1 MRNGDLALSRYED
14 TFLADTF
21 WKRPITLVRGKGARV
36 WDSAGKE
43 YIDCSC
49 GYGVALLGH
58 CHPKVIES
66 MRRQSERMLTCHGS
80 FYNDAREECLSRLV
94 KIKPEGTDKVFLSNS
109 GAESVETA
117 IKLVRKFTRRKGLIA
132 MINSFHGKTMGALS
146 LTWASKYRE
155 PFMPLLDGVKFAPY
169 GKPDRLEGLIDNS
182 IGAVFVEPVQG
193 ESGINVPPTDY
204 LKQVR
209 EICDR
214 KGVLLVLDE
223 VQSGFGRT
231 GRIWAHQH
239 FGVRPDILCSSK
251 ALGGGMPIGAT
262 FARADIMDSLK
273 RGEHSNTFGGNP
285 LACAAC
291 AGAIDA
297 LLEDNLVENAHV
309 IGDHLKKGF
318 TDLNS
323 KIIREVRG
331 LGLMIGIDMR
341 FEIMN
346 IILSSL
352 ERGVIVLEAG
362 KTVLRLLPPL
372 VITKEEAD
380 RVLSIVGLAI
390 KEEEEKRGLGA

>member
-1 MRNGDLALSRYED
+1 MSRLED

-21 WKRPITLVRGKGARV
+21 WKRPVTLVKGKGAKV
-36 WDSAGKE
+36 WDSQGKE

-58 CHPKVIES
+58 CHPRVVEAI
-66 MRRQSERMLTCHGS
+66 RRQSERLMTCHGS
-80 FYNDAREECLSRLV
+80 FYNDAREECLSKLQ
-94 KIKPEGTDKVFLSNS
+94 KIKPDGTEKVFLSNS
-109 GAESVETA
+109 GAEAVETA
-117 IKLVRKFTRRKGLIA
+117 IKLVRKFTKKKGIVA
-132 MINSFHGKTMGALS
+132 MVNSFHGKTMGALS
-146 LTWASKYRE
+146 LTWNAKYRE

-169 GKPDRLEGLIDNS
+169 GKIDKLRALVDEDV
-182 IGAVFVEPVQG
+182 GAIFVEPVQG
-193 ESGINVPPTDY
+193 EGGINIPPPDY

-209 EICDR
+209 EFCDE

-231 GRIWAHQH
+231 GKMWAHQH

-251 ALGGGMPIGAT
+251 ALGGGFPIGAT

-291 AGAIDA
+291 AGAIEA
-297 LLEDNLVENAHV
+297 ILEDGLVENARTM
-309 IGDHLKKGF
+309 GDLLKNGF
-318 TDLNS
+318 SQIES
-323 KIIREVRG
+323 KLVREVRG
-331 LGLMIGIDMR
+331 LGLMLGIDMR
-341 FEIMN
+341 FEVMN
-346 IILSSL
+346 IILKSL

-372 VITKEEAD
+372 VITKED
-380 RVLSIVGLAI
+380 VQKVLSVVSESI
-390 KEEEEKRGLGA
+390 KEEERRVFGG

>member
-1 MRNGDLALSRYED
+1 MSRLED

-21 WKRPITLVRGKGARV
+21 WKRPVTLVKGKGAKV
-36 WDSAGKE
+36 WDSQGKE

-58 CHPKVIES
+58 CHPRVVEAI
-66 MRRQSERMLTCHGS
+66 RRQSERLMTCHGS
-80 FYNDAREECLSRLV
+80 FYNDAREECLSKLQ
-94 KIKPEGTDKVFLSNS
+94 KIKPDGTEKVFLSNS
-109 GAESVETA
+109 GAEAVETA
-117 IKLVRKFTRRKGLIA
+117 IKLVRKFTKKKGIVA
-132 MINSFHGKTMGALS
+132 MVNSFHGKTMGALS
-146 LTWASKYRE
+146 LTWNAKYRE

-169 GKPDRLEGLIDNS
+169 GKIDKLRALVDEDV
-182 IGAVFVEPVQG
+182 GAIFVEPVQG
-193 ESGINVPPTDY
+193 EGGINIPPPDY

-209 EICDR
+209 ELCDE

-231 GRIWAHQH
+231 GKMWAHQH

-251 ALGGGMPIGAT
+251 ALGGGFPIGAT

-291 AGAIDA
+291 AGAIEA
-297 LLEDNLVENAHV
+297 LLEDGLVENARTM
-309 IGDHLKKGF
+309 GDLLKNGF
-318 TDLNS
+318 SQIES
-323 KIIREVRG
+323 KLVREVRG
-331 LGLMIGIDMR
+331 LGLMLGIDMR
-341 FEIMN
+341 FEVMN
-346 IILSSL
+346 IILKSL

-372 VITKEEAD
+372 VITKED
-380 RVLSIVGLAI
+380 VQKVLSVVSESI
-390 KEEEEKRGLGA
+390 KEEERRVFGG

>member
-1 MRNGDLALSRYED
+1 MSRYED

-66 MRRQSERMLTCHGS
+66 IKRQTERMLTCHGS

-372 VITKEEAD
+372 VITKEEAE

-390 KEEEEKRGLGA
+390 KEEGEKRGLGA

>member
-1 MRNGDLALSRYED
+1 MNRYED

-21 WKRPITLVRGKGARV
+21 WKRPVTLVRGRGARV
-36 WDSAGKE
+36 WDSSGKE

-58 CHPKVIES
+58 CHPKVIEAI
-66 MRRQSERMLTCHGS
+66 RRQTELMLTCHGS
-80 FYNDAREECLSRLV
+80 FYNDTREECLSRLS
-94 KIKPEGTDKVFLSNS
+94 KIKPEGTGKVFLSNS

-117 IKLVRKFTRRKGLIA
+117 IKLVRKFTKKKGFIA

-146 LTWASKYRE
+146 LTWAWKYRE

-169 GKPDRLEGLIDNS
+169 GKIDKLEGLIDDD
-182 IGAVFVEPVQG
+182 IGAVFVEPIQG
-193 ESGINVPPTDY
+193 ESGINIPPPDY
-204 LKQVR
+204 LKQVE

-214 KGVLLVLDE
+214 KGMLLVLDE

-231 GRIWAHQH
+231 GKVWAHQH
-239 FGVRPDILCSSK
+239 FGVKPDILCSSK

-297 LLEDNLVENAHV
+297 LLEENLVENAGV
-309 IGDHLKKGF
+309 IGGYLKKGF
-318 TDLNS
+318 TNLDS

-341 FEIMN
+341 FEMMN
-346 IILSSL
+346 VILRSL
-352 ERGVIVLEAG
+352 EMGVIVLEAG
-362 KTVLRLLPPL
+362 KNVLRLLPPL

-380 RVLSIVGLAI
+380 KVLSVVETAI
-390 KEEEEKRGLGA
+390 KEEEKKRALGA

>member
-1 MRNGDLALSRYED
+1 MSRYED

-21 WKRPITLVRGKGARV
+21 WKRPVTLVKGRGARV
-36 WDSAGKE
+36 WDSNGKE

-58 CHPKVIES
+58 CHPKVVEAIK
-66 MRRQSERMLTCHGS
+66 RQAEKLLTCHGS
-80 FYNDAREECLSRLV
+80 FYNDAREECLSKLA
-94 KIKPEGTDKVFLSNS
+94 KIKPNGTDKVFLSNT
-109 GAESVETA
+109 GTESVETA
-117 IKLVRKFTRRKGLIA
+117 IKLVRKYTKKKGFIA

-146 LTWASKYRE
+146 LTWSSKYRE

-169 GKPDRLEGLIDNS
+169 WKTDKLEVLIDDS
-182 IGAVFVEPVQG
+182 VGAVFVEPVQG
-193 ESGINVPPTDY
+193 ESGINVPPPDY

-214 KGVLLVLDE
+214 RGVLLVLDE

-231 GRIWAHQH
+231 GKIWAHQH

-262 FARADIMDSLK
+262 FARADIMGSLK

-291 AGAIDA
+291 AAAIDA
-297 LLEDNLVENAHV
+297 LLEENLVENANV
-309 IGDHLKKGF
+309 IGSYLKKGF
-318 TDLNS
+318 ADMNS
-323 KIIREVRG
+323 KMIREVRG

-346 IILSSL
+346 IILRSL
-352 ERGVIVLEAG
+352 EMGAIVLEAG

-372 VITKEEAD
+372 VITKEEAEK
-380 RVLSIVGLAI
+380 VLSVVGTAI
-390 KEEEEKRGLGA
+390 SEEEKKRALGA

>member
-1 MRNGDLALSRYED
+1 MSKYED

-21 WKRPITLVRGKGARV
+21 WKRPVTLVKGRGAKV
-36 WDSAGKE
+36 WDSTGKE

-58 CHPKVIES
+58 CHPKVIEAI
-66 MRRQSERMLTCHGS
+66 RRQTERMLTCHGS
-80 FYNDAREECLSRLV
+80 FYNDAREECLSRLA

-117 IKLVRKFTRRKGLIA
+117 IKLVRRFTKKKGFIA

-169 GKPDRLEGLIDNS
+169 GKTDKLEGLIDDS

-193 ESGINVPPTDY
+193 ESGINVPPPGY

-214 KGVLLVLDE
+214 RGVLLVLDE

-231 GRIWAHQH
+231 GKIWAHQH
-239 FGVRPDILCSSK
+239 FGVKPDILCSSK

-297 LLEDNLVENAHV
+297 LLEENLVENANV
-309 IGDHLKKGF
+309 IGSYLKKGF
-318 TDLNS
+318 ADLDS
-323 KIIREVRG
+323 KMIREVRG

-341 FEIMN
+341 FENMN
-346 IILSSL
+346 IILRSL
-352 ERGVIVLEAG
+352 EMGVIALEAG

-372 VITKEEAD
+372 VITKEEAEK
-380 RVLSIVGLAI
+380 VLSVVGTAI
-390 KEEEEKRGLGA
+390 KEEEKKRALGA

>member
-1 MRNGDLALSRYED
+1 MSRCED

-21 WKRPITLVRGKGARV
+21 WKRPVTLVKGRGARV
-36 WDSAGKE
+36 WDSNGKE

-58 CHPKVIES
+58 CHPKVVEAV
-66 MRRQSERMLTCHGS
+66 RRQAEKLLTCHGS
-80 FYNDAREECLSRLV
+80 FYNDAREECLSKLA
-94 KIKPEGTDKVFLSNS
+94 KMKPEGTDKVFLSNT
-109 GAESVETA
+109 GTESVETA
-117 IKLVRKFTRRKGLIA
+117 IKLVRKYTKKKGFVA

-169 GKPDRLEGLIDNS
+169 GKTDKLEGLIDES
-182 IGAVFVEPVQG
+182 VGAVFVEPVQG
-193 ESGINVPPTDY
+193 ESGINVPPPDY
-204 LKQVR
+204 LRQVR
-209 EICDR
+209 EICDG

-231 GRIWAHQH
+231 GKVWAHQH
-239 FGVRPDILCSSK
+239 FGARPDILCASK

-297 LLEDNLVENAHV
+297 LLKENLVENASA
-309 IGDHLKKGF
+309 IGGYLKKGF
-318 TDLNS
+318 TDLDS
-323 KIIREVRG
+323 KIVREVRG
-331 LGLMIGIDMR
+331 LGLMLGIEMR

-346 IILSSL
+346 IILRCL
-352 ERGVIVLEAG
+352 EMGVIVLEAG

-372 VITKEEAD
+372 VITKEEAEK
-380 RVLSIVGLAI
+380 VLSVVGTAI
-390 KEEEEKRGLGA
+390 REEEKKRALGA